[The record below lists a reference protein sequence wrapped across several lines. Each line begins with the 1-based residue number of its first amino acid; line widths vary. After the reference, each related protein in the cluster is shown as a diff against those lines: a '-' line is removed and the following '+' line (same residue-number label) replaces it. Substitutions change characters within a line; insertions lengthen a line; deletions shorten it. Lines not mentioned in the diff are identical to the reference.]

1 MFGVQWCFTSLRKS
15 GPTVRTVL
23 EMPFKNNLSNHESIH
38 LEIFSLISFF
48 LIKSNAIVHSR
59 YFSNYKKHD
68 YFNVASCDIREIY
81 GKQNA
86 NGRNDHVIMFTLY
99 RQTLPVFSFSV

>member
-1 MFGVQWCFTSLRKS
+1 MVYVWCAVVFHQLTKKW
-15 GPTVRTVL
+15 TYYTDCTKDA
-23 EMPFKNNLSNHESIH
+23 FQNLSNHESTH
-38 LEIFSLISFF
+38 LEVFSLISFF

-99 RQTLPVFSFSV
+99 RQTLPVFSF